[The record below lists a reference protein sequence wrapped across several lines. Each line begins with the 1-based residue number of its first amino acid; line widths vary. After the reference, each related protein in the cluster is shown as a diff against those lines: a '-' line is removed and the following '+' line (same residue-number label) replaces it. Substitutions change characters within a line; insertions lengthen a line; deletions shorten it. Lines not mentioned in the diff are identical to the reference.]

1 MSMNK
6 SNRSQHKRDYE
17 TYTELERVLQEI
29 ENFVDAVIVEGA
41 RDKEAL
47 EELGLTKEIVT
58 YSSRPDTDFVDY
70 LSRKYKSVTILTDYD
85 RAGKRFN
92 KRLTARLEHEGVRVE
107 KRYRDEVGRIL
118 GFRGMRDI
126 ESVNGLKKRLL

>member
-1 MSMNK
+1 MNK
-6 SNRSQHKRDYE
+6 SNRSQHKLDYE
-17 TYTELERVLQEI
+17 SYTELESVLQEM
-29 ENFVDAVIVEGA
+29 EDFVDAVIVEGA

-58 YSSRPDTDFVDY
+58 CSSRPDTDFVDY

-107 KRYRDEVGRIL
+107 KRYRDEIGRIL